1 MNPDFV
7 QYADFSDIDWIRR
20 AFDSQGCDRFGHRNA
35 RYGDSEVPFNE
46 ESESRP
52 RGVSILSVRFWP
64 LKAASQ
70 GSCAIIFAT
79 DPKRAFTSGEYVQAD
94 IG

>member
-1 MNPDFV
+1 MNSDFV
-7 QYADFSDIDWIRR
+7 QYADFSDNDWIRR

-35 RYGDSEVPFNE
+35 RYGDSEVPFDE

-64 LKAASQ
+64 FSAHLNVWY
-70 GSCAIIFAT
+70 
-79 DPKRAFTSGEYVQAD
+79 RGERTFGPVR
-94 IG
+94 GRLSVLS